1 MIAKERK
8 KVKQLS
14 YNDYNAHTL
23 NRANLCNDRNVWRFY
38 HTQYTSPRIS
48 SYVQPIRHSVN

>member
-14 YNDYNAHTL
+14 YNDYNAHT
-23 NRANLCNDRNVWRFY
+23 
-38 HTQYTSPRIS
+38 Q
-48 SYVQPIRHSVN
+48 